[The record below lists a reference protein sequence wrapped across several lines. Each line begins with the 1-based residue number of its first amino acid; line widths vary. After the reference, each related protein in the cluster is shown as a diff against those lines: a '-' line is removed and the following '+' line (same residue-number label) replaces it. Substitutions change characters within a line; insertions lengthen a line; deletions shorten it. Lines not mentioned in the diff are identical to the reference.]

1 MVLFLKKKVVRWLV
15 VRLLPRRPRFDPRPV
30 DVTYVA
36 DKVTLGQT
44 FRQVV
49 WISPVSTTTTRSH
62 TQSFLYNRGYINVRN
77 WQRR

>member
-1 MVLFLKKKVVRWLV
+1 MVHFLKNAVRWLV

-36 DKVTLGQT
+36 DKVALGQT

-49 WISPVSTTTTRSH
+49 RVSSVSTTTTRSH
-62 TQSFLYNRGYINVRN
+62 TQSFPYHRGFINVRN